1 MANRRFEGAI
11 TTPADSGEIP
21 DQSIPPE
28 PERPPRPI
36 LIEVAAALLIVGGLT
51 SLISALAAPGLVGI
65 LLVALNLLMV
75 VVGIYVRGGR
85 GWIVALN
92 VVAVALFIEL
102 TALPSAYAI
111 LFATMDA
118 IVLFALIR
126 HKDWFDWRPDPMSGP
141 T

>member
-11 TTPADSGEIP
+11 TTPADSDEVP

-51 SLISALAAPGLVGI
+51 SLISALAAPGVVGI
-65 LLVALNLLMV
+65 LLVALNLVMV

-85 GWIVALN
+85 GWVVALN

-126 HKDWFDWRPDPMSGP
+126 HKAWFDWRPDPMTGP